1 MSDFTNINLGEI
13 DMKLVKSALAA
24 MTIALAASASTSA
37 LAQDY
42 PLKAGEFVRM
52 TGIDV
57 EDGEGTLKYAEWL
70 AGEWTRFQDYA
81 KSQGWITDYGIYA
94 NVHAR
99 AGEPDLYLVVT
110 FADIPDAAEQERRDK
125 AFDEWS
131 RTTIQQQATAS
142 GNRAQYRTVVSSM
155 MLQEYTK
162 R

>member
-1 MSDFTNINLGEI
+1 MNL
-13 DMKLVKSALAA
+13 MKSTLAA
-24 MTIALAASASTSA
+24 IAIGLAASASTPV

-42 PLKAGEFVRM
+42 PLKAGEFVQM

-70 AGEWTRFQDYA
+70 AGEWTRFQEHA

-99 AGEPDLYLVVT
+99 AGEPDLYLAIT
-110 FADIPDAAEQERRDK
+110 FANIPEAAEQERRDK

-131 RTTIQQQATAS
+131 RTTFQQQAAAS